1 MALSKGFA
9 GLGVTFLAY
18 LAPTILASWARGAR
32 FCWLG
37 RVFEGRDVG
46 LLDGITHH

>member
-18 LAPTILASWARGAR
+18 LAPTILASWARGA
-32 FCWLG
+32 LG

-46 LLDGITHH
+46 LLDRITHH